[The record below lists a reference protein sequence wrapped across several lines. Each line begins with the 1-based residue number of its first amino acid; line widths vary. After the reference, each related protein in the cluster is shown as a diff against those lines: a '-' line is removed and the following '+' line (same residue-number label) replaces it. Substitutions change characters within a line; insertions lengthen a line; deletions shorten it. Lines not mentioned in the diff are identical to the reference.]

1 MKLQQV
7 RVIGAA
13 WLLPAMTLVLAAA
26 IFVADTL
33 SDLEIAFPAFYT
45 VVVLMSVRF
54 CKKRGVILVGA
65 GCIGLTL
72 LSDLLTAASG
82 SSGIGVINTTIS
94 ILAIAIT
101 TYLSLKIEA
110 EKAAAYEARSQL
122 AHVGRVTTLGELTA
136 SIAHEVN
143 QPLAAAVI
151 NGNACMRWLQDQPP
165 NLEEARQA
173 IARLVKDA
181 NRASEIIAQV
191 RALTKGSPPQKD
203 WLAIN
208 DIVLATLSLIDG
220 EILQNHVSLRTELAD
235 DVPLVQGDRVQ
246 LQQVILNLV
255 LNALEAMNR
264 IPEGPR
270 ILTVSSARGEGSAAL
285 FTVGD
290 TGIGLAPEN
299 LDRAF
304 NAFYTTKPEGMG
316 MGLAISR
323 SIVEAHGG
331 RIWATPNSPRGA
343 VLCFSLPGGLEP

>member
-1 MKLQQV
+1 MKLPQL
-7 RVIGAA
+7 RAIAA
-13 WLLPAMTLVLAAA
+13 PWLLPAVTVALAAA

-33 SDLEIAFPAFYT
+33 ADLEIAFPAFYT

-101 TYLSLKIEA
+101 TYLSLKIES

-151 NGNACMRWLQDQPP
+151 NGNACLRWLADRPP
-165 NLEEARQA
+165 NLDEARQA
-173 IARLVKDA
+173 VTRLVKDA

-203 WLAIN
+203 WLAVN
-208 DIVLATLSLIDG
+208 DIILATLSLIDS
-220 EILQNHVSLRTELAD
+220 EILQNMWRCA
-235 DVPLVQGDRVQ
+235 P
-246 LQQVILNLV
+246 NLPTTC
-255 LNALEAMNR
+255 R
-264 IPEGPR
+264 R
-270 ILTVSSARGEGSAAL
+270 C
-285 FTVGD
+285 
-290 TGIGLAPEN
+290 
-299 LDRAF
+299 RAT
-304 NAFYTTKPEGMG
+304 ACSC
-316 MGLAISR
+316 SR
-323 SIVEAHGG
+323 SSSISSST
-331 RIWATPNSPRGA
+331 RSRP
-343 VLCFSLPGGLEP
+343 